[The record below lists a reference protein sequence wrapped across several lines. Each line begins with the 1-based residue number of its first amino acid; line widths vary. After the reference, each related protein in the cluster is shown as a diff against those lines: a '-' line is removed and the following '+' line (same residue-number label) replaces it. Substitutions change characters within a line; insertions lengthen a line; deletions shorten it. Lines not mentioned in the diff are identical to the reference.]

1 VLIKVRS
8 TSVASQP
15 AGALTRRALVELSQ
29 RYGGDGDATPVTA
42 EQFTPP
48 AGDFFVAYV
57 NGRPAGCGGWR
68 TLAPAAA
75 LTAVGERDEP
85 TAEVK
90 RMFVA
95 PAYRGRGIAV
105 TILRTIEYSAQ
116 VAGKRHLVLE
126 TGDRQPEAIAL
137 YQKAGYTRVPDF
149 GHYRNEPGVVSF
161 GRRIARARAV
171 DPDTRVA
178 YWARS
183 RRR

>member
-1 VLIKVRS
+1 MLIKVRS
-8 TSVASQP
+8 SNAASET
-15 AGALTRRALVELSQ
+15 AVALTRRALVELSQ
-29 RYGGDGDATPVTA
+29 RYGDEGDATPVTA

-68 TLAPAAA
+68 TLTPAAA
-75 LTAVGERDEP
+75 LTAVGDRAEP
-85 TAEVK
+85 TAEIK

-95 PAYRGRGIAV
+95 RAYRGRGIAV

-126 TGDRQPEAIAL
+126 TGDLQPEAIAL

-161 GRRIARARAV
+161 GRRIA
-171 DPDTRVA
+171 
-178 YWARS
+178 
-183 RRR
+183 